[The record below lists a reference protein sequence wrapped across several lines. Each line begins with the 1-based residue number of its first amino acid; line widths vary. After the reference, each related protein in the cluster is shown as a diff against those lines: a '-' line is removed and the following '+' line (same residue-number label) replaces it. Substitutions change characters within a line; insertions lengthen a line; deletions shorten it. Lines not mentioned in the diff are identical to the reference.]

1 MSRGRRSRREAG
13 GNPRARG
20 LSPRQQHQERVLAK
34 AAGRCE
40 ECGVEAQL
48 RVAGYRIG
56 EMVALCSTCNGEV
69 LA

>member
-1 MSRGRRSRREAG
+1 
-13 GNPRARG
+13 